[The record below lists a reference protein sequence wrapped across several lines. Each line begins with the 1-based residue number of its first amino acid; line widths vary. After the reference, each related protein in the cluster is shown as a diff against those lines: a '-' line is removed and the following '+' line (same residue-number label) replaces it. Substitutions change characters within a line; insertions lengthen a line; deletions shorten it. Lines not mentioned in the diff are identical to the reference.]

1 MINKMTDFI
10 NLDNFFKS
18 TPLARL
24 SVFLPPE
31 DYLVSFD
38 NYNSEKE
45 NITKSEKRIG
55 SPFVEGVDYY

>member
-31 DYLVSFD
+31 DYLVSLKKFS
-38 NYNSEKE
+38 N
-45 NITKSEKRIG
+45 
-55 SPFVEGVDYY
+55 